1 MGSLLIIDDDEDLCS
16 MLRTYLTDYDLHL
29 SAQHDAVSGFR
40 DAVEGHYDLV
50 ILDVMI
56 PPWDGFSLL
65 RKLRS
70 ASQVA
75 VIMLTARAD
84 DQDRIQG
91 FDAGADRFVA
101 KPFNSREL
109 LGRIQAIL
117 RRSTNG
123 PVRTQERSSGMFAPP
138 LRLIPS
144 KRQAIYMERAWRLT
158 ESEFLLLDVFLESAG
173 TVISREDLV
182 WRVFRREFHPLDR
195 SLDMHISRL
204 RRKLE
209 SIGCPPDWIKTVRNS
224 GYLFSDEE
232 SSEQSC
238 EGEHRSPSSLIEGR

>member
-1 MGSLLIIDDDEDLCS
+1 
-16 MLRTYLTDYDLHL
+16 MLQTYLTEYDLCL
-29 SAQHDAVSGFR
+29 AAQHDAVSGYR
-40 DAVEGHYDLV
+40 AAMEGCYDLV

-65 RKLRS
+65 RKLRT

-84 DQDRIQG
+84 DRDRIEG
-91 FDAGADRFVA
+91 FDSGADDFVA

-117 RRSTNG
+117 RRSKPAAPKDYG
-123 PVRTQERSSGMFAPP
+123 EKSSAIFSQS
-138 LRLIPS
+138 LRLVPS
-144 KRQAIYMERAWRLT
+144 RREAIYMDQSWRLT
-158 ESEFLLLDVFLESAG
+158 ESEYLLLDVFLESPG
-173 TVISREDLV
+173 TVISREDLA
-182 WRVFRREFHPLDR
+182 WRVFRRELHPLDR

-209 SIGCPPDWIKTVRNS
+209 TFGCPSDWIRTVRSS
-224 GYLFSDEE
+224 GYVFADDESLTSSNDAEQLQSDSFPEV
-232 SSEQSC
+232 
-238 EGEHRSPSSLIEGR
+238 R

>member
-16 MLRTYLTDYDLHL
+16 MLQTYLTDFDLRL
-29 SAQHDAVSGFR
+29 AAQHDAVSGFR
-40 DAVEGHYDLV
+40 AALESCYDLV

-70 ASQVA
+70 VSQVA

-91 FDAGADRFVA
+91 FDAGADDFVA

-117 RRSTNG
+117 RRSTIG
-123 PVRTQERSSGMFAPP
+123 SVREHEKTSAVFAPP

-144 KRQAIYMERAWRLT
+144 KRELVYMERAWRLT
-158 ESEFLLLDVFLESAG
+158 ESEFLLLDVFLESPG

-209 SIGCPPDWIKTVRNS
+209 SIGCPPDWIKTVRSS
-224 GYLFSDEE
+224 GY
-232 SSEQSC
+232 
-238 EGEHRSPSSLIEGR
+238 

>member
-16 MLRTYLTDYDLHL
+16 MLRIYLTDHGLCL
-29 SAQHDAVSGFR
+29 SAEHDAVSGFR
-40 DAVEGHYDLV
+40 AALEGRYDLV

-75 VIMLTARAD
+75 VIMLTARAA
-84 DQDRIQG
+84 DQDRIEG
-91 FDAGADRFVA
+91 FDAGADDFLA

-117 RRSTNG
+117 RRSSNVHTG
-123 PVRTQERSSGMFAPP
+123 YDKPLEEFTSP

-144 KRQAIYMERAWRLT
+144 KREAIYMERVWHLT
-158 ESEFLLLDVFLESAG
+158 ESEFLLLDVFLECPG
-173 TVISREDLV
+173 MVVSREDLAR
-182 WRVFRREFHPLDR
+182 RVFKREFHPLDR
-195 SLDMHISRL
+195 SMDMHISRL
-204 RRKLE
+204 RKKLE
-209 SIGCPPDWIKTVRNS
+209 SFGCPPDWIKTVRSS
-224 GYLFSDEE
+224 GYLFSDRDSGVRSTEE
-232 SSEQSC
+232 EQRAT
-238 EGEHRSPSSLIEGR
+238 GNFIEGR